1 MTNWIEY
8 SKQKPEEGKDLWYF
22 FDIVGVHKGQY
33 YGCGE
38 FAGDKGFLRY
48 DVTHWQYDVGQDR
61 PERPTDTKQF
71 YGCMKER
78 EGFSDGGSIP
88 PISTKNVF
96 EQNVFDGDALASTG
110 KDIRLDNS
118 IGD

>member
-33 YGCGE
+33 YGDWL
-38 FAGDKGFLRY
+38 FASDKGFLQC

-61 PERPTDTKQF
+61 PERPTDTK
-71 YGCMKER
+71 
-78 EGFSDGGSIP
+78 
-88 PISTKNVF
+88 
-96 EQNVFDGDALASTG
+96 
-110 KDIRLDNS
+110 
-118 IGD
+118 

>member
-33 YGCGE
+33 G
-38 FAGDKGFLRY
+38 GDGLFGGKNGFLQY

-61 PERPTDTKQF
+61 PERPFPKEFGFTSERTRNRPYTEEKQ
-71 YGCMKER
+71 
-78 EGFSDGGSIP
+78 
-88 PISTKNVF
+88 
-96 EQNVFDGDALASTG
+96 
-110 KDIRLDNS
+110 
-118 IGD
+118 